1 MYKIF
6 VDEKLICI
14 SNQRAY
20 EAFCREFREV
30 NAAGGLVMASAGTLT
45 GASTGSQ
52 EEARYLFIQRNG
64 LWDLPKGHQEPGEDI
79 RATALREVSE
89 ETGIPLERLRIADN
103 ACARACTP
111 EEGDEVREVRP
122 FGAIPPT
129 LTPQKS
135 EIFGDPVSWAPPAHG
150 VAGDTPLSPHH
161 PSPSEPGLICITDH
175 CYKRDGIWHLKHT
188 WWYAM
193 ELTSIGQNGTSAGN
207 LLDASPN
214 ASDASPDSLAL
225 TPQTEEGITTATW
238 VSPQDIPA
246 LLTHA
251 YSSIPEVFRDIVSSP
266 EISLP
271 ILNNN

>member
-6 VDEKLICI
+6 VDDKLICI

-30 NAAGGLVMASAGTLT
+30 NAAGGLVMATAGTLT

-52 EEARYLFIQRNG
+52 TEVRYLMIQRNG

-79 RATALREVSE
+79 RTTALREVSE
-89 ETGIPLERLRIADN
+89 ETGIPLERLQIARLQIADN
-103 ACARACTP
+103 ACARA
-111 EEGDEVREVRP
+111 
-122 FGAIPPT
+122 FT
-129 LTPQKS
+129 LGEKFFEPRKRALENTFHPRS
-135 EIFGDPVSWAPPAHG
+135 LNANPPAG
-150 VAGDTPLSPHH
+150 VDD
-161 PSPSEPGLICITDH
+161 PGLICITDH

-193 ELTSIGQNGTSAGN
+193 ELTSIGQTGTSAGN

-225 TPQTEEGITTATW
+225 TPQTEEGISTATW
-238 VSPQDIPA
+238 VAPQDIPA
-246 LLTHA
+246 LLAHA
-251 YSSIPEVFRDIVSSP
+251 YSSIPEVFRDI
-266 EISLP
+266 EAGAYRP
-271 ILNNN
+271 IH

>member
-6 VDEKLICI
+6 VDDKLICI

-30 NAAGGLVMASAGTLT
+30 NAAGGLVCRPL
-45 GASTGSQ
+45 SQ
-52 EEARYLFIQRNG
+52 EEIGSQHPDGKVCSTNDGARYLFIRRNG

-79 RATALREVSE
+79 RTTALREVSE
-89 ETGIPLERLRIADN
+89 EAGIPLERLQIA
-103 ACARACTP
+103 
-111 EEGDEVREVRP
+111 
-122 FGAIPPT
+122 
-129 LTPQKS
+129 
-135 EIFGDPVSWAPPAHG
+135 
-150 VAGDTPLSPHH
+150 
-161 PSPSEPGLICITDH
+161 SEPGLICITDH

-193 ELTSIGQNGTSAGN
+193 ELTAAAGN
-207 LLDASPN
+207 PMG
-214 ASDASPDSLAL
+214 ASPDSPAL

-251 YSSIPEVFRDIVSSP
+251 YSSIPEVFRHIQY
-266 EISLP
+266 
-271 ILNNN
+271 

>member
-6 VDEKLICI
+6 VDDKLICI

-30 NAAGGLVMASAGTLT
+30 NAAGGLVMATAGTSAGDREVMTQAGT
-45 GASTGSQ
+45 TADGRPEVA
-52 EEARYLFIQRNG
+52 YLMIQRNG

-79 RATALREVSE
+79 RTTALREVSE
-89 ETGIPLERLRIADN
+89 ETGIPLDQLRIADN

-129 LTPQKS
+129 
-135 EIFGDPVSWAPPAHG
+135 SWAPPAHG

-193 ELTSIGQNGTSAGN
+193 ELTAAAGN
-207 LLDASPN
+207 PMGASLDSP
-214 ASDASPDSLAL
+214 AL
-225 TPQTEEGITTATW
+225 TPQTEEGISAATW
-238 VSPQDIPA
+238 VAPQDIPA
-246 LLTHA
+246 LLAHA
-251 YSSIPEVFRDIVSSP
+251 YSSIPEVFRHKK
-266 EISLP
+266 
-271 ILNNN
+271 

>member
-6 VDEKLICI
+6 VDDKLICI

-30 NAAGGLVMASAGTLT
+30 NAAGGLVMATAGTLT

-52 EEARYLFIQRNG
+52 KEARYLFIQRNG

-89 ETGIPLERLRIADN
+89 ETGIPLERLQIA
-103 ACARACTP
+103 
-111 EEGDEVREVRP
+111 
-122 FGAIPPT
+122 
-129 LTPQKS
+129 
-135 EIFGDPVSWAPPAHG
+135 
-150 VAGDTPLSPHH
+150 
-161 PSPSEPGLICITDH
+161 SEPGLICITDH

-193 ELTSIGQNGTSAGN
+193 ELTAAAGN
-207 LLDASPN
+207 PMGASLDSP
-214 ASDASPDSLAL
+214 AL

-251 YSSIPEVFRDIVSSP
+251 YSSIPEVFRK
-266 EISLP
+266 E
-271 ILNNN
+271 NTFHGE

>member
-6 VDEKLICI
+6 VDDKLICI

-103 ACARACTP
+103 ACARA
-111 EEGDEVREVRP
+111 
-122 FGAIPPT
+122 IT
-129 LTPQKS
+129 LGEKFFEPRKRALENTFHPRS
-135 EIFGDPVSWAPPAHG
+135 LNANPPAG
-150 VAGDTPLSPHH
+150 VDD
-161 PSPSEPGLICITDH
+161 PGLICITDH

-193 ELTSIGQNGTSAGN
+193 ELTTAV
-207 LLDASPN
+207 D
-214 ASDASPDSLAL
+214 L
-225 TPQTEEGITTATW
+225 TPQTEEGISTATW
-238 VSPQDIPA
+238 VAPQDIPA
-246 LLTHA
+246 LLAHA
-251 YSSIPEVFRDIVSSP
+251 YSSIPEVFRHKK
-266 EISLP
+266 
-271 ILNNN
+271 

>member
-6 VDEKLICI
+6 VDDKLICI

-30 NAAGGLVMASAGTLT
+30 NAAGGLVCRPLSREE
-45 GASTGSQ
+45 ASTQHPDAKDGITNDG
-52 EEARYLFIQRNG
+52 ARYLFIRRNG

-79 RATALREVSE
+79 RTTALREVSE

-129 LTPQKS
+129 
-135 EIFGDPVSWAPPAHG
+135 SWAPPAHG

-188 WWYAM
+188 WWYSM
-193 ELTSIGQNGTSAGN
+193 ELTTAV
-207 LLDASPN
+207 D
-214 ASDASPDSLAL
+214 L
-225 TPQTEEGITTATW
+225 TPQTEEGISAATW
-238 VSPQDIPA
+238 VAPQDIPA
-246 LLTHA
+246 LLAHA
-251 YSSIPEVFRDIVSSP
+251 YSSIPEVFRHIQH
-266 EISLP
+266 
-271 ILNNN
+271 